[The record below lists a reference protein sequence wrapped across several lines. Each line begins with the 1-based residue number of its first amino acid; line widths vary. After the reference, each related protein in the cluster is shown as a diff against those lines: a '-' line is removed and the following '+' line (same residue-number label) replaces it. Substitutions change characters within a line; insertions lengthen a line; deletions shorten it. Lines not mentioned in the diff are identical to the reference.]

1 MVSKRAGD
9 VTARW
14 DEFDVVAGDVTLHVY
29 RVGRADRPTL
39 VLAHGLGDSGR
50 CWWRVAAALEDDAD
64 LVMVDAR
71 HHGRSSSPNTPASSL
86 TEDLATVV
94 DALGLEHPSFMG
106 HSLGARTVAHFAA
119 MHPGH
124 AARLV
129 LIDPPWAAD
138 RELDG
143 DLRASEREAIRGWLG
158 SFADMTNTDLAKLGR
173 QQHPDWPDT
182 EYDTW
187 IESKQQVQPGAADD
201 LSTVGWGSVVAAI
214 DCPTL
219 LLRGE
224 ANCGGIVT
232 DDVARRMVEL
242 SDQVTSRRIEGTGHN
257 IHREDFEAFIVVVRE
272 FLSSGDEITP

>member
-1 MVSKRAGD
+1 MVNERARA

-14 DEFDVVAGDVTLHVY
+14 VASDVQAGDVGLHVY
-29 RVGRADRPTL
+29 RAGRADRPPL

-64 LVMVDAR
+64 LIMIDAR
-71 HHGRSSSPNTPASSL
+71 HHGRSSSPATSTSSL
-86 TEDLATVV
+86 TEDLALVV
-94 DALGLEHPSFMG
+94 DELGLERAAFMG
-106 HSLGARTVAHFAA
+106 HSVGARTVAQFAA
-119 MHPGH
+119 THPGR

-138 RELDG
+138 REVDG

-158 SFADMTNTDLAKLGR
+158 SFADMTDADLAELGR

-187 IESKQQVQPGAADD
+187 IESKRQVQTGAADD

-219 LLRGE
+219 LVRGE
-224 ANCGGIVT
+224 TERGGIVT
-232 DDVARRMVEL
+232 DDVARRIVEL
-242 SDQVTSRRIEGTGHN
+242 NDQVTSQKIDGTGHN
-257 IHREDFEAFIVVVRE
+257 IHREDFEAFIELVRA
-272 FLSSGDEITP
+272 FLSSGA

>member
-1 MVSKRAGD
+1 MRTRASD

-14 DEFDVVAGDVTLHVY
+14 AESDVEAGDVGLHVY
-29 RVGRADRPTL
+29 RAGRTDRPPL

-64 LVMVDAR
+64 LIMIDAR
-71 HHGRSSSPNTPASSL
+71 HHGRSSSPVTPASSL
-86 TEDLATVV
+86 TEDLAVVV
-94 DALGLEHPSFMG
+94 DAMGLERPAFMG
-106 HSLGARTVAHFAA
+106 HSVGARTVAQFAA
-119 MHPGH
+119 THPGR

-138 RELDG
+138 REVDG

-158 SFADMTNTDLAKLGR
+158 SFADMTDTDLAALGR

-187 IESKQQVQPGAADD
+187 IESKRQVQPGAADD

-219 LLRGE
+219 LVHGE
-224 ANCGGIVT
+224 ADRGGIVT
-232 DDVARRMVEL
+232 DDVARRIGEL
-242 SDQVTSRRIEGTGHN
+242 NDRVTSRKIDGTGHN
-257 IHREDFEAFIVVVRE
+257 IHREDFEAFIGVVRE
-272 FLSSGDEITP
+272 FLSSGTN